1 MKKVI
6 RNITVAGM
14 LILGLSFTSCK
25 NSAEKDADQMTEQ
38 SSGEQDSHP
47 EGGMGKMD
55 HAGDSES
62 ISEDNQVKTTGMA
75 AFGDK
80 KVADL
85 YDTYLEIKDA
95 LVATD
100 SKAAAQAASHMV
112 SIGNGNVTSIAKQI
126 AESDDINVQ
135 REAFS
140 QLTSRIEP
148 QLKGTLASGQ
158 IYKQYCPMA
167 FEGKGDYWLSDS
179 EQIRNPY
186 FGDQMLTC
194 GRTEEIIKK

>member
-1 MKKVI
+1 MA
-6 RNITVAGM
+6 VAGVLVM
-14 LILGLSFTSCK
+14 GLSLISCK
-25 NSAEKDADQMTEQ
+25 DAANDENENQSAETPEMNSGADMSNQGNANASDET
-38 SSGEQDSHP
+38 
-47 EGGMGKMD
+47 
-55 HAGDSES
+55 
-62 ISEDNQVKTTGMA
+62 ISEENQVKTTGMA

-112 SIGNGNVTSIAKQI
+112 SIGNGNVSSIAKQI
-126 AESDDINVQ
+126 AESDDINAQ

-179 EQIRNPY
+179 KQIQNPY
-186 FGDQMLTC
+186 FGDKMLTC
-194 GRTEEIIKK
+194 GRTEEVIQK